1 MTYFSKEHQRLNPS
15 SILMYVFL
23 LKMGRKKLNSPHGRR
38 KDFYN
43 NGQKN
48 EQVVNLIF
56 IVNVTVEDC
65 SLSSAGLRIA
75 A

>member
-1 MTYFSKEHQRLNPS
+1 
-15 SILMYVFL
+15 MYVFL
-23 LKMGRKKLNSPHGRR
+23 LGRKKLNSPQDAGR